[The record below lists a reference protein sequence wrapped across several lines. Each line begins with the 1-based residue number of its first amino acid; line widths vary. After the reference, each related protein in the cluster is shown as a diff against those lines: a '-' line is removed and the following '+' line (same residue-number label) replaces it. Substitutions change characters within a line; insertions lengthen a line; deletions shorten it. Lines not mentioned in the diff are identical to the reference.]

1 MIRPGPNV
9 PLKDQDPVVLLALT
23 VLGEARNQPYQGKVA
38 VAQVVRNR
46 MDAKDMTVA
55 QVVLAPW
62 QFSSFNPGDPNLTLI
77 QDTVAKQAGNIEP
90 PGLWEECLQAAE
102 SALGTPREVDPT
114 GGATHYVRSD
124 LWGEEPL
131 SKRRRPKWFQRP
143 CIDTG
148 LTRFLIAIGQHTFG
162 TTRW

>member
-1 MIRPGPNV
+1 MIRPDPSL
-9 PLKDQDPVVLLALT
+9 PLRDQDPTVLLALT
-23 VLGEARNQPYQGKVA
+23 VLGEARNQPFQGKVA

-77 QDTVAKQAGNIEP
+77 QDTVAKQAGNIQP

-114 GGATHYVRSD
+114 GGASHYVVAG
-124 LWGEEPL
+124 LWATAAAKTKKAPWF
-131 SKRRRPKWFQRP
+131 SKR
-143 CIDTG
+143 CIDSGVTE
-148 LTRFLIAIGQHTFG
+148 FLIQIGAHIFARTK
-162 TTRW
+162 W